1 VLTTEALVA
10 DPIIFDIARFTR
22 GAAHVELFTYRIDTW
37 TPDGN
42 TIVEHVAPPRREAP
56 RRFVEVRE
64 MIARPCF
71 VCAALAASI
80 VSVSAQT
87 KTPIGT
93 WWSREIQGLENYYTS
108 HAVCGFPLTDEDRK
122 VIVEAYAKINQFS
135 IEDARSEL
143 DKSTQRIDEE
153 GPGLVNKNLCK
164 NARDARLKA
173 IDAIRSPA
181 K

>member
-1 VLTTEALVA
+1 MATEALVA

-42 TIVEHVAPPRREAP
+42 TTVGHVGPPRREAP
-56 RRFVEVRE
+56 RRFVKVRE
-64 MIARPCF
+64 MTRPCF

-93 WWSREIQGLENYYTS
+93 WSPSQIQGLENYYTS
-108 HAVCGFPLTDEDRK
+108 YAVCGFPLTDEDRK

-143 DKSTQRIDEE
+143 DESTQRIDEE
-153 GPGLVNKNLCK
+153 GPGWVNQNLCK

>member
-1 VLTTEALVA
+1 MSSFSPTALIHGRLTA
-10 DPIIFDIARFTR
+10 
-22 GAAHVELFTYRIDTW
+22 
-37 TPDGN
+37 TPSWSML
-42 TIVEHVAPPRREAP
+42 PRLAGRHP
-56 RRFVEVRE
+56 RRFVKVRE

-93 WWSREIQGLENYYTS
+93 WWSHEIQGLENYYTS
-108 HAVCGFPLTDEDRK
+108 HGVCGFPLTDEDRK

-135 IEDARSEL
+135 IEDARSAL
-143 DKSTQRIDEE
+143 DKSTQRIDKE
-153 GPGLVNKNLCK
+153 GPDWVNKNLCQ

-173 IDAIRSPA
+173 IDAIRSPT

>member
-1 VLTTEALVA
+1 MSSFSPTALIHGRLTATSSWSML
-10 DPIIFDIARFTR
+10 
-22 GAAHVELFTYRIDTW
+22 
-37 TPDGN
+37 
-42 TIVEHVAPPRREAP
+42 PRLAGRHP
-56 RRFVEVRE
+56 RRFVKVRE

-93 WWSREIQGLENYYTS
+93 WSPSQIQGLENYYTS
-108 HAVCGFPLTDEDRK
+108 HGVCGFPLTDEDRK

-143 DKSTQRIDEE
+143 DESTQRIDEE
-153 GPGLVNKNLCK
+153 GPGWVKENLCK
-164 NARDARLKA
+164 DASYARLKA